1 MNRVP
6 SQGKPHVSAITA
18 LWLCVIAQKHALTWG
33 SIAQPRGQTARNA
46 VTSAAISAG
55 SGA

>member
-18 LWLCVIAQKHALTWG
+18 LWLCVIAQKHVLTAG
-33 SIAQPRGQTARNA
+33 SFAQKRGQTARSA
-46 VTSAAISAG
+46 ATSAAISAG